1 MQEEYSPVGFHANTR
16 RTPFQSGYDVWQA
29 LPSKL
34 TSGIFPLLFLKN
46 FYMRCFL
53 SYNVIDTLSR

>member
-34 TSGIFPLLFLKN
+34 TSGIFPLFFLKN
-46 FYMRCFL
+46 FSCGVFYHIM
-53 SYNVIDTLSR
+53 S